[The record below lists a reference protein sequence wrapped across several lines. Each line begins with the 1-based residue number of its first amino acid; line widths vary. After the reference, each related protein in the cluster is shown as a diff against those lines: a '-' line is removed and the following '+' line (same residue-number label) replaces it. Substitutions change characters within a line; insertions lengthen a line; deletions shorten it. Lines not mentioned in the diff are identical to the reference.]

1 MWTVRHP
8 LRRLRQRIVPLRNLF
23 LATVF
28 LLCLESYIHRRE
40 FHFEGP
46 LKPLD
51 QPFSIGCRTPDVNAS
66 RENAVIVMVARNS
79 DREGAL
85 QTVTSFER
93 QFNQWFHYP
102 MVFLNDQPWDQSF
115 VNALA
120 EVASG
125 EIQFQMISKEMWGF
139 PDWMDQD
146 EARREMKK
154 QAGRGIMYAGAE
166 SYHHMCRFYSGWV
179 P

>member
-8 LRRLRQRIVPLRNLF
+8 SRRLRQRIVPLQNLF
-23 LATVF
+23 LAIGF

-40 FHFEGP
+40 FHVEGP
-46 LKPLD
+46 SKPLD
-51 QPFSIGCRTPDVNAS
+51 QPFSIGCRTPDANAS

-79 DREGAL
+79 DRDGAL
-85 QTVTSFER
+85 KTVTSFER

-125 EIQFQMISKEMWGF
+125 EIQFRMISKEMWGF
-139 PDWMDQD
+139 PDWMDQN

-154 QAGRGIMYAGAE
+154 QADHGIMYAGAE